1 MEADPNARASWCPS
15 FLCRTLKEHVPRPGL
30 RAGCLEPDIMN
41 QISMKKISV
50 VFLCLLLLAPAGY
63 PAEMFNWLTQPYVE
77 HPVAPVDL
85 SNSPLIRQLLRSGNI
100 YLSLSDAIMLA
111 IQNNLD
117 IQLERYTIPTAD
129 TELLRAKG
137 GGLLRGLTY
146 EVYEVPVGVGGPA
159 SPLVTAAASP
169 GVGAAGSVP
178 TNPSELGALSEQLDN
193 LSMLQ
198 TVPLSSGPAIP
209 QFDPTLTGQL
219 NWTHTSTPDTDP
231 LAYGSNA
238 LTGNTTNANA
248 AYNQGFGPG
257 TELSAGFDNSRYTT
271 NSLQSAFSP
280 YTTSS
285 LGFTVTQPL
294 LRGFGLAVNRRFIR
308 ISKNEQKIAGLLVQQ
323 QLIATVYGV
332 VRLYTD
338 LVALYEDVKVK
349 EETLASAQKLYT
361 DTKSEVDEGTQAPVE
376 LTRANA
382 QVYSIRQDLIDSR
395 GLLEEQEAIVKNVIT
410 RRTDNDPE
418 ILNARIIPTDT
429 IEVPKNDE
437 IKPLQDLVAQA
448 FANRPDLGQAG
459 IQVDNTQISLQGSR
473 NELRP
478 EIDVVGTAQN
488 SGLAAQ
494 LNPLAPAI
502 SSPLLGGYGNA
513 LEQLATRKY
522 PSYGVGLNITLPLRN
537 RIAQADVTRDE
548 ILLRQSQVAQ
558 QQLRKQA
565 QLEVEDAVIA
575 MRRARASYEAAVET
589 QKLQQESLDVEQAKF
604 EVGASTSFFIIQYQ
618 SFLAQ
623 AESTV
628 VVAKS
633 AYLKARAALERA
645 TGTIL
650 DDNHISL
657 VDAIRGR

>member
-1 MEADPNARASWCPS
+1 
-15 FLCRTLKEHVPRPGL
+15 LK
-30 RAGCLEPDIMN
+30 
-41 QISMKKISV
+41 
-50 VFLCLLLLAPAGY
+50 
-63 PAEMFNWLTQPYVE
+63 QPYVE
-77 HPVAPVDL
+77 HPFAPVDL
-85 SNSPLIRQLLRSGNI
+85 SNSPLIRQLLRAGNI
-100 YLSLSDAIMLA
+100 YLSLPDAITLA
-111 IQNNLD
+111 VQNNLD
-117 IQLERYTIPTAD
+117 IQLERYGMPAAD
-129 TELLRAKG
+129 TELLRAQG
-137 GGLLRGLTY
+137 GGLVRGLTY
-146 EVYEVPVGVGGPA
+146 SVFEVPVGVGGPA
-159 SPLVTAAASP
+159 SPLVTAAATP

-193 LSMLQ
+193 LSLLQ
-198 TVPLSSGPAIP
+198 AIPLSSGPAIP
-209 QFDPTLTGQL
+209 QFDPSLTGQL
-219 NWTHTSTPDTDP
+219 SWTHTTTPDTDP
-231 LAYGSNA
+231 LAYGANA
-238 LTGNTTNANA
+238 LNGNTTNANA
-248 AYNQGFGPG
+248 GYSQGFGPG
-257 TELSAGFDNSRYTT
+257 TELNASFDNARYTT

-280 YTTSS
+280 YTASS

-308 ISKNEQKIAGLLVQQ
+308 IAKNEQKIAGLLVQQ

-349 EETLASAQKLYT
+349 EETLASAEKLYT
-361 DTKSEVDEGTQAPVE
+361 DTKAEVDEGTQAPVE

-382 QVYSIRQDLIDSR
+382 QVYSLRQDLIDSR
-395 GLLEEQEAIVKNVIT
+395 GLLEEQEAIVKTVIT
-410 RRTDNDPE
+410 RRTDNDPD

-429 IEVPKNDE
+429 IEVPGTDE
-437 IKPLQDLVAQA
+437 TRPLQDLVALA
-448 FANRPDLGQAG
+448 FTNRPDLSQAG
-459 IQVDNTQISLQGSR
+459 VQVDNIQISLQGSR
-473 NELRP
+473 NGLRP
-478 EIDVVGTAQN
+478 EVDLVGTAQN
-488 SGLAAQ
+488 SALAAQ
-494 LNPLAPAI
+494 VNPLIPAI
-502 SSPLLGGYGNA
+502 NSPLLGGYGNA

-548 ILLRQSQVAQ
+548 ILLRQGQVLQ
-558 QQLRKQA
+558 EQLRKQA
-565 QLEVEDAVIA
+565 QLEVEDALIA

-589 QKLQQESLDVEQAKF
+589 QKLQQESLDTEQAKF

-623 AESTV
+623 SRSTV

-650 DDNHISL
+650 DDNHVSL

>member
-1 MEADPNARASWCPS
+1 M
-15 FLCRTLKEHVPRPGL
+15 KK
-30 RAGCLEPDIMN
+30 
-41 QISMKKISV
+41 ISMKKISV
-50 VFLCLLLLAPAGY
+50 VILCSLLAAPPAL
-63 PAEMFNWLTQPYVE
+63 PAEAFNWLAAPYVE
-77 HPVAPVDL
+77 HRVAPVDL
-85 SNSPLIRQLLRSGNI
+85 SNTPLIRQLLRSGNI
-100 YLSLSDAIMLA
+100 YLSLPDAVALA

-117 IQLERYTIPTAD
+117 IELERYTLPSAD
-129 TELLRAKG
+129 TELERAKG
-137 GGLLRGLTY
+137 GGLLRGLSY
-146 EVYEVPVGVGGPA
+146 EVFEVPVGVGGPA
-159 SPLVTAAASP
+159 SPLVTSAATP
-169 GVGAAGSVP
+169 TVGAAGSVP

-193 LSMLQ
+193 LSLLQ
-198 TVPLSSGPAIP
+198 TVPLSNGTPIP
-209 QFDPTLTGQL
+209 QFDPALVGQL
-219 NWTHTSTPDTDP
+219 NWTHATTPDTNP
-231 LAYGSNA
+231 LAYGTNA

-248 AYNQGFGPG
+248 AYTQGFGPG
-257 TELSAGFDNSRYTT
+257 TQLNVGFDNSRYTT

-280 YTTSS
+280 YTASS

-308 ISKNEQKIAGLLVQQ
+308 ISKNEKKIAGLLVQQ

-349 EETLASAQKLYT
+349 EETLASAEKLYT
-361 DTKSEVDEGTQAPVE
+361 DTKAEVDEGTQAPVE

-395 GLLEEQEAIVKNVIT
+395 GLLEEQEAIVKNIIT
-410 RRTDNDPE
+410 RRTADDPE
-418 ILNARIIPTDT
+418 ILNARIIPTDS
-429 IEVPKNDE
+429 IEVPASDE
-437 IKPLQDLVAQA
+437 TRPLQELVALA
-448 FANRPDLGQAG
+448 YSNRPDLRQAG
-459 IQVDNTQISLQGSR
+459 VQVDNTQISLQGSR

-478 EIDVVGTAQN
+478 EIDLVGTAQN
-488 SGLAAQ
+488 SALAAQ
-494 LNPLAPAI
+494 LNPLIPPI
-502 SSPLLGGYGNA
+502 NSPLVGGYGDA

-522 PSYGVGLNITLPLRN
+522 PTYGIGLNINLPLRN

-558 QQLRKQA
+558 EQLRKQA

-575 MRRARASYEAAVET
+575 MRRARASYEAALET

-604 EVGASTSFFIIQYQ
+604 EVGASTAFFIIQYQ

-623 AESTV
+623 ARSTV

-633 AYLKARAALERA
+633 SYLKARAALERA

-650 DDNHISL
+650 DDNHVSL
-657 VDAIRGR
+657 SEAIRGR

>member
-1 MEADPNARASWCPS
+1 
-15 FLCRTLKEHVPRPGL
+15 
-30 RAGCLEPDIMN
+30 MN

-50 VFLCLLLLAPAGY
+50 VLLCLLLLAPAGY
-63 PAEMFNWLTQPYVE
+63 PAEVFNWLTQPYVE
-77 HPVAPVDL
+77 HPVAAVDL

-100 YLSLSDAIMLA
+100 YLSLSDAITLA

-117 IQLERYTIPTAD
+117 IELQRYTIPSAD

-137 GGLLRGLTY
+137 GGLPRGLSY
-146 EVYEVPVGVGGPA
+146 EIFEVPVGVGGPA

-178 TNPSELGALSEQLDN
+178 TNPSELGALAEQLDN

-198 TVPLSSGPAIP
+198 TVPLSTGPAIP

-257 TELSAGFDNSRYTT
+257 TELSAGFDNSRYAT

-429 IEVPKNDE
+429 IEVPKTDE
-437 IKPLQDLVAQA
+437 LKPLQDLVAQA

-494 LNPLAPAI
+494 LNPLVPGI
-502 SSPLLGGYGNA
+502 SSPLLGGYGTA

-589 QKLQQESLDVEQAKF
+589 QKLQQESLDVERAKF

-623 AESTV
+623 SESTV

-657 VDAIRGR
+657 VDAVRGR

>member
-1 MEADPNARASWCPS
+1 
-15 FLCRTLKEHVPRPGL
+15 
-30 RAGCLEPDIMN
+30 MN

-50 VFLCLLLLAPAGY
+50 VFLCLLLLAPAAS
-63 PAEMFNWLTQPYVE
+63 PAEVFNWLTQPYVE
-77 HPVAPVDL
+77 HPFAPVDL

-100 YLSLSDAIMLA
+100 YLSLSDAISLA

-117 IQLERYTIPTAD
+117 IQLERYTIPSAD

-146 EVYEVPVGVGGPA
+146 EVFEVPVGVGGPA
-159 SPLVTAAASP
+159 SPLVTAAATP

-178 TNPSELGALSEQLDN
+178 TNPSELGALSEQQDN
-193 LSMLQ
+193 LSLLQ
-198 TVPLSSGPAIP
+198 TVPLSTGPAIP
-209 QFDPTLTGQL
+209 QFDPALTGQL

-231 LAYGSNA
+231 LAYGANA
-238 LTGNTTNANA
+238 LNGNTTNANA
-248 AYNQGFGPG
+248 NYTQGFGPG
-257 TELSAGFDNSRYTT
+257 TQLTAGFDNSRYTT

-294 LRGFGLAVNRRFIR
+294 LRGFGLAVNRRYIQ

-349 EETLASAQKLYT
+349 EETLASAEKLFT

-382 QVYSIRQDLIDSR
+382 QVFSIRQDLIDSR

-410 RRTDNDPE
+410 RRTDNEPE

-429 IEVPKNDE
+429 IEVPKTDE
-437 IKPLQDLVAQA
+437 IRPLQDLVAQA
-448 FANRPDLGQAG
+448 FANRPDLAQAG
-459 IQVDNTQISLQGSR
+459 VQLQNTQISLKGSR

-494 LNPLAPAI
+494 LNPLLPAI
-502 SSPLLGGYGNA
+502 NSPLLGGYGTA

-548 ILLRQSQVAQ
+548 ILLRQNQVVQ
-558 QQLRKQA
+558 EQLRKQA

-575 MRRARASYEAAVET
+575 MRRARASYEAAAET

-633 AYLKARAALERA
+633 VYLKARAALERA

>member
-1 MEADPNARASWCPS
+1 
-15 FLCRTLKEHVPRPGL
+15 
-30 RAGCLEPDIMN
+30 MN

-50 VFLCLLLLAPAGY
+50 VFLCLLLLAPAAS
-63 PAEMFNWLTQPYVE
+63 PAEVFNWLTQPYVE
-77 HPVAPVDL
+77 HPFAPVDL

-100 YLSLSDAIMLA
+100 YLSLSDAISLA

-117 IQLERYTIPTAD
+117 IQLERYTIPSAD

-146 EVYEVPVGVGGPA
+146 EVFEVPVGVGGPA
-159 SPLVTAAASP
+159 SPLVTAAATP

-178 TNPSELGALSEQLDN
+178 TNPSELGALSEQQDN
-193 LSMLQ
+193 LSLLQ
-198 TVPLSSGPAIP
+198 TVPLSTGPAIP
-209 QFDPTLTGQL
+209 QFDPALTGQL

-231 LAYGSNA
+231 LAYGANA
-238 LTGNTTNANA
+238 LNGNTTNANA
-248 AYNQGFGPG
+248 NYTQGFGPG
-257 TELSAGFDNSRYTT
+257 TQLTAGFDNSRYTT

-294 LRGFGLAVNRRFIR
+294 LRGFGLAVNRRYIQ

-349 EETLASAQKLYT
+349 EETLASAEKLFT

-382 QVYSIRQDLIDSR
+382 QVFSIRQDLIDSR

-410 RRTDNDPE
+410 RRTDNEPE

-429 IEVPKNDE
+429 IEVPKTDE
-437 IKPLQDLVAQA
+437 IRPLQDLVAQA
-448 FANRPDLGQAG
+448 FANRPDLAQAG
-459 IQVDNTQISLQGSR
+459 VQLQNTQISLKGSR

-494 LNPLAPAI
+494 LNPLLPAI
-502 SSPLLGGYGNA
+502 NSPLLGGYGTA

-548 ILLRQSQVAQ
+548 ILLRQNQVVQ
-558 QQLRKQA
+558 EQLRKQA

-575 MRRARASYEAAVET
+575 MRRARASYEAAAET

>member
-1 MEADPNARASWCPS
+1 MK
-15 FLCRTLKEHVPRPGL
+15 T
-30 RAGCLEPDIMN
+30 
-41 QISMKKISV
+41 ISMKKISV
-50 VFLCLLLLAPAGY
+50 VFLCWLLLTPAGFA
-63 PAEMFNWLTQPYVE
+63 AEVFDWVKQPYVE
-77 HPVAPVDL
+77 HPFAPVDL
-85 SNSPLIRQLLRSGNI
+85 SNSARLRQLLRAGNI
-100 YLSLSDAIMLA
+100 YLSLSDAVALA
-111 IQNNLD
+111 IENNLD
-117 IQLERYTIPTAD
+117 IQLERYNLPAAD
-129 TELLRAKG
+129 MELQRAKG
-137 GGLLRGLTY
+137 GGALRGLPY
-146 EVYEVPVGVGGPA
+146 NVFEVPVGVGGPA
-159 SPLVTAAASP
+159 SPLVTAAAALS
-169 GVGAAGSVP
+169 VGAAGSVP

-193 LSMLQ
+193 LALLQ
-198 TVPLSSGPAIP
+198 SVPLSTGPAIP
-209 QFDPTLTGQL
+209 QFDPALTGQL
-219 NWTHTSTPDTDP
+219 NWTHQTTPDTDP
-231 LAYGSNA
+231 SAYGANA
-238 LTGNTTNANA
+238 LVGNTTNANA
-248 AYNQGFGPG
+248 AYTQGFGPG
-257 TELSAGFDNSRYTT
+257 TELNVGFDNARYTT

-349 EETLASAQKLYT
+349 EETLASAEKLFT
-361 DTKSEVDEGTQAPVE
+361 DTKAEVDEGTQAPVE

-382 QVYSIRQDLIDSR
+382 QVFSIRQDLIDSR

-410 RRTDNDPE
+410 RRTDNDPDV
-418 ILNARIIPTDT
+418 LNARIIPTDS
-429 IEVPKNDE
+429 IEVPGTDE
-437 IKPLQDLVAQA
+437 VRPLQDLLVQA
-448 FANRPDLGQAG
+448 FANRPDLRQAG
-459 IQVDNTQISLQGSR
+459 VQVENTQISLQGSR
-473 NELRP
+473 NGLRP
-478 EIDVVGTAQN
+478 ELDLVGTAQN
-488 SGLAAQ
+488 SALAAQ

-502 SSPLLGGYGNA
+502 ESPLLGGYGSA

-522 PSYGVGLNITLPLRN
+522 PTYGIGLNLTLPLRN

-548 ILLRQSQVAQ
+548 ILLRQSQVLE

-565 QLEVEDAVIA
+565 QLEVEDALIA

-604 EVGASTSFFIIQYQ
+604 QVGASTSFFIIQYE
-618 SFLAQ
+618 SYLAQ
-623 AESTV
+623 ARSTV

-650 DDNHISL
+650 DDNHVTL

>member
-1 MEADPNARASWCPS
+1 
-15 FLCRTLKEHVPRPGL
+15 
-30 RAGCLEPDIMN
+30 MN
-41 QISMKKISV
+41 QIRMKKISV
-50 VFLCLLLLAPAGY
+50 VVLCLLLVAPAAF
-63 PAEMFNWLTQPYVE
+63 PAEVFDWLKDPYVE
-77 HPVAPVDL
+77 HPIAPVDL
-85 SNSPLIRQLLRSGNI
+85 SNSPRIRQLLRSGNI
-100 YLSLSDAIMLA
+100 YLSLPDAIALA
-111 IQNNLD
+111 IENNLD
-117 IQLERYTIPTAD
+117 IQLERYTLPAAD

-146 EVYEVPVGVGGPA
+146 NVFEVPVGVGGPA
-159 SPLVTAAASP
+159 SPLVTSAATP
-169 GVGAAGSVP
+169 TVGAAGSVP

-193 LSMLQ
+193 LSQLQ
-198 TVPLSSGPAIP
+198 TVPLSTGPAIP
-209 QFDPTLTGQL
+209 QFDPALTGQL
-219 NWTHTSTPDTDP
+219 NWTHTTTPDTNP
-231 LAYGSNA
+231 LAYGTNA

-248 AYNQGFGPG
+248 AYTQGFGPG
-257 TELSAGFDNSRYTT
+257 TELSASFDNARNTI

-280 YTTSS
+280 YTASS

-349 EETLASAQKLYT
+349 EETLASAEKLYT
-361 DTKSEVDEGTQAPVE
+361 DTKAEVDEGTQAPVE

-382 QVYSIRQDLIDSR
+382 QVFTIRQDLIDSR

-410 RRTDNDPE
+410 RRTDNDPD

-429 IEVPKNDE
+429 IEVPGTDE
-437 IKPLQDLVAQA
+437 TRSLQDLVALA
-448 FANRPDLGQAG
+448 YTNRPDLSQAG
-459 IQVDNTQISLQGSR
+459 IQVENTQIGLQGSR
-473 NELRP
+473 NGLRP
-478 EIDVVGTAQN
+478 EVDVVGVAQN
-488 SGLAAQ
+488 SALAAEP
-494 LNPLAPAI
+494 NPLAPGI
-502 SSPLLGGYGNA
+502 QTPVVGGYGGA

-522 PSYGVGLNITLPLRN
+522 PTYGVGLNITLPLRN

-548 ILLRQSQVAQ
+548 ILLRQSQVLQA
-558 QQLRKQA
+558 QLRKQA
-565 QLEVEDAVIA
+565 QLEVEDALIA
-575 MRRARASYEAAVET
+575 MRRARASYDAAVQTE
-589 QKLQQESLDVEQAKF
+589 KLQQESLDTEQAKF

-623 AESTV
+623 ARSTV

-650 DDNHISL
+650 DDNHVSL
-657 VDAIRGR
+657 TDAIRGR